1 MLYKYLL
8 ENYFSILMLCLFFF
22 IDFKLNFFVFK
33 FILVFSRI
41 FVLLDKILEGS
52 ESFRFVRR
60 KDDSL
65 VIEEIEI
72 VVDDS
77 SVLGVFK
84 ISKLFVSEKQII
96 YKDDDFYFMDFERI
110 FSFVGFFSER
120 FLVSVR
126 SIEVSYFKFGF
137 ND

>member
-1 MLYKYLL
+1 M
-8 ENYFSILMLCLFFF
+8 FIFF

-33 FILVFSRI
+33 FILVFSCI

-84 ISKLFVSEKQII
+84 ILKLFVSEK
-96 YKDDDFYFMDFERI
+96 
-110 FSFVGFFSER
+110 
-120 FLVSVR
+120 
-126 SIEVSYFKFGF
+126 
-137 ND
+137 